1 MSSAAHGEA
10 DTDSINMCMY
20 QTGGCISAQI
30 LSVQGPNEHMSHLY
44 RFLFFKKSS
53 CLFSVFNVKPNSVW
67 DAGWI
72 FHHLF
77 TQRNKDTRQSHVQAP
92 HKYMPKCFFYEFTS
106 RCIKIPFSI
115 IWKCIF
121 LNYSLQGIE
130 APRSFKFFISAQL
143 QTVDLVKGTQF
154 WGVGI
159 AAGRS
164 WQDFQSRGT
173 SRFFITAK
181 QRNKSRSIKIR
192 NRRADWLAG
201 SEITTKICH

>member
-1 MSSAAHGEA
+1 M
-10 DTDSINMCMY
+10 
-20 QTGGCISAQI
+20 
-30 LSVQGPNEHMSHLY
+30 
-44 RFLFFKKSS
+44 
-53 CLFSVFNVKPNSVW
+53 FNIKGNSLW
-67 DAGWI
+67 NAGWI

-77 TQRNKDTRQSHVQAP
+77 TQRNKDTRQTHVQAP
-92 HKYMPKCFFYEFTS
+92 HKYMPKCFFNGFTS
-106 RCIKIPFSI
+106 KCIKIPFSI
-115 IWKCIF
+115 IWKCVF

-173 SRFFITAK
+173 PRFFITAK

-192 NRRADWLAG
+192 NKRVEWLAL
-201 SEITTKICH
+201 SETTTKVCHKRAQGA